1 MTVFSGRAALRIM
14 DVRDAYAREDF
25 EWDQLQRLAVQGTKE
40 ANVRLMRSSA
50 TASLKASLTAEG
62 AAAAAAAAATDV
74 STDAQQQG
82 PQPEQQQEQEGG
94 DQ

>member
-1 MTVFSGRAALRIM
+1 M

-62 AAAAAAAAATDV
+62 AAAAAAAATDL

>member
-1 MTVFSGRAALRIM
+1 MVFNRRAALRIM

-40 ANVRLMRSSA
+40 ANVRLIRSSA
-50 TASLKASLTAEG
+50 TASLKASLTAEST
-62 AAAAAAAAATDV
+62 AAAAAAAAEV
-74 STDAQQQG
+74 SSDLQQG
-82 PQPEQQQEQEGG
+82 PEPQQQQEPECT

>member
-1 MTVFSGRAALRIM
+1 M

-50 TASLKASLTAEG
+50 TASLKASLTADG
-62 AAAAAAAAATDV
+62 AAAAAAAAADV
-74 STDAQQQG
+74 PTDAQQQQG
-82 PQPEQQQEQEGG
+82 PQPEQQHEQEGG